1 MLTMKVWHGVRLGD
15 LAADQRK
22 DHEMYTDVSSPT
34 AATSAVLAVAA
45 IAAHQGREVMTI
57 DVGGAFL
64 HADIKLG
71 DHDPAVH
78 VELDEIMTRFLL
90 ELDPS

>member
-1 MLTMKVWHGVRLGD
+1 VLT
-15 LAADQRK
+15 
-22 DHEMYTDVSSPT
+22 
-34 AATSAVLAVAA
+34 VAA

-64 HADIKLG
+64 HADIKLSE
-71 DHDPAVH
+71 HDPEVH

-90 ELDPS
+90 